1 MTTPHAVRP
10 QWGDLLA
17 GVSVALVLIPQAL
30 AYAELA
36 GMPPVYGLYAAIL
49 PPIVAAFFASSP
61 YLQTG
66 PVALTSMLTLA
77 ALSGLAAPAGTDYL
91 ALAALLALIVGVVRL
106 AIGVAGAGFV
116 AYLMSQPVMMGFSSA
131 AALLILASQ
140 LPPLLGLAATPGRE
154 LSRALAVLAQPGD
167 WSFAALGC
175 GLGTIAAI
183 AWGRRVHVL
192 FPGVLVAVIVGVLIG
207 RYAHYTAPLVGDIPQ
222 GLPRF
227 GVDFA
232 WGHARELLVP
242 GLVIALVGFAE
253 PAAIA
258 RALATQDRSPWSA
271 NRELVGQG
279 MANVA
284 AALSHAFPVGGSF
297 SRTMVNHSAGGRTRW
312 SGAITGL
319 AVLGFLPFAPV
330 LQDLP
335 KAVLAGV
342 IIAAVLKLVQVRALW
357 QLVGVSRAQAG
368 VGWSTFALT
377 LWLAPRVDVA
387 VGIGI
392 VLGIAVHLWRER
404 RIRIGVQYDAATR
417 ELRLVPVGVLYFGSA
432 NLVDE
437 ELLAELVRHPDAV
450 RVIFDL
456 RRVGRIDYTGVTVL
470 QRIVAD
476 TQAAGLEVR
485 IVPGDPP
492 QGERLLRRVF
502 GADSAVIVREPVA

>member
-1 MTTPHAVRP
+1 MTRSPAVLP
-10 QWGDLLA
+10 QWGDLVA
-17 GVSVALVLIPQAL
+17 GISVALVLIPQSL

-36 GMPPVYGLYAAIL
+36 GMPPVFGLYAAML

-66 PVALTSMLTLA
+66 PVAITSMLTLA
-77 ALSGLAAPAGTDYL
+77 ALGGLATPASADYV
-91 ALAALLALIVGVVRL
+91 ALAALLALIVGALRVL
-106 AIGVAGAGFV
+106 IGSAGAGFIT
-116 AYLMSQPVMMGFSSA
+116 YLMSQPVMMGFSNA

-140 LPPLLGLAATPGRE
+140 LPPVLGLAATPGEE
-154 LSRALAVLAQPGD
+154 LSRALAVLARPAE
-167 WSFAALGC
+167 WSLAALAC
-175 GLGTIAAI
+175 GLGTVAAI
-183 AWGRRVHVL
+183 GGGRRLHVL
-192 FPGVLVAVIVGVLIG
+192 FPGVLVAVAVGVLIG
-207 RYAHYTAPLVGDIPQ
+207 RHAHYAAPLVGDIPQ
-222 GLPRF
+222 GLPRI
-227 GVDFA
+227 GLDFA
-232 WGHARELLVP
+232 WAHARELFVP

-258 RALATQDRSPWSA
+258 RTLATQERSSWSA

-297 SRTMVNHSAGGRTRW
+297 SRTMVNYTAGGRTRW
-312 SGAITGL
+312 SGAIAGL

-330 LQDLP
+330 LTSLP

-342 IIAAVLKLVQVRALW
+342 IIAAVLKLVQLRALW
-357 QLVGVSRAQAG
+357 RLVRVSRAQAF
-368 VGWSTFALT
+368 VGWCTFGLT

-404 RIRIGVQYDAATR
+404 RINIGVHYDAATG

-437 ELLAELVRHPDAV
+437 ALIAELVRHPEAT
-450 RVIFDL
+450 RVILDL

-476 TQAAGLEVR
+476 TQAAQLTIR
-485 IVPGDPP
+485 IIPGAPP

-502 GADSAVIVREPVA
+502 GEDSTVIVREAPH